1 MVHITGVKFVAL
13 IFSQII
19 KCEIFSLL
27 FTLTKEFAC
36 QLCSNNCSKFH
47 QILLLTLN
55 LLVRLMTEYF
65 HVIFS
70 LGTCLTKLLSLG
82 CVLTPNAPYNR
93 ETTVVV
99 KYTQPENRIYQSTR
113 TSRKRHPMPRT
124 KSLQSSQIKL

>member
-19 KCEIFSLL
+19 KCEILLL
-27 FTLTKEFAC
+27 FTLTKEFAY

-70 LGTCLTKLLSLG
+70 LGTW
-82 CVLTPNAPYNR
+82 R
-93 ETTVVV
+93 D
-99 KYTQPENRIYQSTR
+99 
-113 TSRKRHPMPRT
+113 
-124 KSLQSSQIKL
+124 